1 MTGIPAMTEM
11 TRNNRDDW
19 NDGDDEGYY
28 FVMTGIT
35 EMTRD
40 DWDE

>member
-11 TRNNRDDW
+11 TRNIRDDW
-19 NDGDDEGYY
+19 NDGDDEGY
-28 FVMTGIT
+28 FVMTGLT